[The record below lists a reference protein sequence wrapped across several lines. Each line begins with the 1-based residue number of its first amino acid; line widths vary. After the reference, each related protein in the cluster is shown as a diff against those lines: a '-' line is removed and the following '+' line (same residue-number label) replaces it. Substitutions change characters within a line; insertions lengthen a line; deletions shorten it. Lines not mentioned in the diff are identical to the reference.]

1 MRCPRLSV
9 PVEIAPM
16 NNRFIHP
23 KIDGFGKNK
32 KEINR
37 LCTRMCVCVCV
48 CVGFNSF

>member
-23 KIDGFGKNK
+23 KIDGFGKDK
-32 KEINR
+32 KQIIR
-37 LCTRMCVCVCV
+37 VCPCVSVYPCVCV
-48 CVGFNSF
+48 